1 MSQDSRICFLGDSFV
16 NGTGD
21 SSYLGWTGRV
31 CAALT
36 ATGRSITSY
45 NLGIRGETSLAL
57 AQRWQAE
64 ATRRFA
70 PGADNR
76 LVFCFGTN
84 DTTWQQGRVRIDL
97 AHTLTHSRQ
106 ILSVART
113 LAPVL
118 LVSPPPIADPA
129 QNQRSQ
135 RLCQGLQDLC
145 AELSVPYI
153 DAFTPL
159 QQSVIWMTQVQAGDG
174 VHPQAPGYEEWA
186 RQILY
191 HPVWQQWMTS

>member
-21 SSYLGWTGRV
+21 PTCLGWTGRV
-31 CAALT
+31 CAAL
-36 ATGRSITSY
+36 AAAGRSITYY
-45 NLGIRGETSLAL
+45 NLGIRGETSMAL
-57 AQRWQAE
+57 AQRWQGE

-84 DTTWQQGRVRIDL
+84 DTTWERGRVRIDL
-97 AHTLTHSRQ
+97 ADTLAHSRQ
-106 ILSVART
+106 ILSIART

-118 LVSPPPIADPA
+118 LVSPPAIADPA
-129 QNQRSQ
+129 QNQRTQ

-145 AELSVPYI
+145 ADLSVPYI
-153 DAFTPL
+153 DEFMPL

-174 VHPQAPGYEEWA
+174 AHPQAAGYEEWA
-186 RQILY
+186 QHILQ
-191 HPVWQQWMTS
+191 HSVWQQWMTP